1 MLAQWW
7 SGRPEAAKVLHPA
20 LPTSPGHEHWRR
32 LCQGAACLVSVVF
45 DERYTEAQ
53 VDAFIDA
60 LSLFRIGWSW
70 AGPMSLAVPYNL
82 STLRAK
88 NTWRGQLVRFAV
100 GLESADDLIA
110 DCEQA
115 LRALPVSA

>member
-1 MLAQWW
+1 
-7 SGRPEAAKVLHPA
+7 
-20 LPTSPGHEHWRR
+20 
-32 LCQGAACLVSVVF
+32 
-45 DERYTEAQ
+45 
-53 VDAFIDA
+53 
-60 LSLFRIGWSW
+60 LFRIGWSW
-70 AGPMSLAVPYNL
+70 AGPVSLAVPYTL